1 MGNTASKIHKA
12 VSGRRNRH
20 SHTVRAQSDGAESEH
35 FTDEIDK
42 QTMSSLIHA
51 HQTNNLLT

>member
-1 MGNTASKIHKA
+1 MGSTASKIHKA

-20 SHTVRAQSDGAESEH
+20 SHTVRAQSDAAESEH

-42 QTMSSLIHA
+42 QTMSPLIHA
-51 HQTNNLLT
+51 H